1 MDKTTPYAAFGA
13 RLAELRAQAGFE
25 KQKEL
30 ASALGVAQQSVSRWE
45 KGLGRP
51 RFEDTRKLERMV
63 GAQDDELLLA
73 AGYTV
78 EQANPETGET
88 ATSRDKPLPLSA
100 LAPET
105 FESFCAAL
113 LERMYRTR
121 GARVTRYGGP
131 GHDQKGI
138 DIVATGP
145 FGTDSFQCKRV
156 MEFGAQKVHT
166 VVAKQSFAADKKVLL
181 LSCIASPS
189 ARDAMATHKGWELWD
204 REDITR
210 ELHKLPRDDRLD
222 LVDQYFSGQRFDLL
236 GIPEPGP
243 FQTAEA
249 FFKPFLVP
257 GRLFNHAWPIVGLE
271 DDLADALLAVK
282 DKAVVLTCIIGNA
295 GSGKSRFLRA
305 LATQL
310 SEQEPQ
316 LRVHFVSPTEEV
328 KSHHLE
334 LLRERASSA
343 TADVPGT
350 LLVVD
355 DAHEREDVGLL
366 MRYAAV
372 PENRTRLVLAA
383 RGYGR
388 EALRLQAAGVGLL
401 GDLTRFIEL
410 RQQTQTDALALAQA
424 VLKATGG
431 PMEAAAEIAKAT
443 FTTPLVTVMAAQL
456 VSRDDV
462 PVPLLNNADELR
474 TYVLS
479 RLQDVLAVK
488 LVTGQDTEKLRGVLR
503 VAALVQPVIPDDPNF
518 LRLLSSLEGVE
529 AADAGRLMRL
539 LIDAGVLFKRGLRT
553 RIAPDLLADEILRS
567 NYIDAAGAA
576 NAAVLRAFDE
586 ADANQ
591 LKSLLV
597 NLGRLDWRI
606 REGDTSE
613 SALLAGIEPVLSWGE
628 QYSHPH
634 VDAVEA
640 VAYYQ
645 PRFALGFARRLI
657 DEGHGETAG
666 VCNIVRNAAY
676 TYDHLE
682 EACKLLWRAGRQDS
696 RQLNSN
702 PSHGIRILKEL
713 ANFKPNK
720 PIAYV
725 QRVVEFAIALLERP
739 ASLQG
744 AYTPFHILEGALE
757 AEMQSSTYTRNEVTF
772 TRYQLPLKLV
782 MPIRR
787 LITQSLL
794 RYLTQGPPQRA
805 FLAARS
811 LARALQGPMHGDTPE
826 GDWQNE
832 HHSILVD
839 LRRTLENQSVPAV
852 VLVEVAKSVRWHAFH
867 GFEENAVE
875 AKAILEL
882 LSRDLRT
889 KLVRILVDGWG
900 TETWKLNRS
909 HEREEHTN
917 ARDAIARELSA
928 SLSSPARI
936 IEKLKEALEEIA
948 TIAGE
953 RHGAP
958 FIFVNHLLA
967 TVKGLPEELL
977 KQHLDGQAGRL
988 EPYVG
993 KALGEALASGNS
1005 EFLES
1010 YLAQSA
1016 TSAQALA
1023 QLAEAYVNFSPSRPY
1038 AATEIE
1044 LFQRIVLSDSQEVQ
1058 FVVPSLVRQ
1067 VGHRNPGLA
1076 LDLICSHPFESSE
1089 QPVHDFFM
1097 WLSSDTILPE
1107 GELAL
1112 RRARLLQKLI
1122 DLQSLDDYWISSF
1135 LKASLEH
1142 EPIAV
1147 IDLVKRRLLESAARN
1162 DWKYHP
1168 LERDHQGN
1176 GLGLLALE
1184 AGPSLLRELLDWAV
1198 EGPDRSR
1205 IPRDF
1210 AEAVAGLC
1218 GKYDDAFLE
1227 LLLDWMSHGTP
1238 AHVALTA
1245 DILTQ
1250 APRELVIANPGFVR
1264 DVLNSAE
1271 LFGEKGVATIRSA
1284 LSVAAESGAKSGAPG
1299 EPFPE
1304 DLRMEA
1310 HCLQMLSTLSRV
1322 EPAYELYE
1330 ELLRSARYG
1339 IARQRRA
1346 KEAME
1351 DEDE

>member
-1 MDKTTPYAAFGA
+1 MDKSAPYAAFGA
-13 RLAELRAQAGFE
+13 RLADLRAQAGFD

-63 GAQDDELLLA
+63 GAKDDELLLA

-78 EQANPETGET
+78 EQASLEVGET
-88 ATSRDKPLPLSA
+88 ASSRDKPLPLSA

-113 LERMYRTR
+113 LDRRYRTS
-121 GARVTRYGGP
+121 GGRVTRYGGA
-131 GHDQKGI
+131 GHAQKGI
-138 DIVATGP
+138 DILATGP

-156 MEFGAQKVHT
+156 TEFGAQKVHT

-181 LSCIASPS
+181 LSCVASPS

-210 ELHKLPRDDRLD
+210 ELHKLPMDDRLD

-236 GIPEPGP
+236 GIQEPGP

-271 DDLADALLAVK
+271 DDLANALLAVK
-282 DKAVVLTCIIGNA
+282 DKAVILTCIVGNA

-316 LRVHFVSPTEEV
+316 LRVRFVSPTEEV
-328 KSHHLE
+328 KSHHLD
-334 LLRERASSA
+334 LLRESTGVGNGDA
-343 TADVPGT
+343 PGT

-372 PENRTRLVLAA
+372 PENRTRLLMAV

-388 EALRLQAAGVGLL
+388 ESLRLQAAGVGLM
-401 GDLTRFIEL
+401 GTLTRFIEL
-410 RQQTQTDALALAQA
+410 RKQTQADALALAET

-431 PMEAAAEIAKAT
+431 PITAAAEIAKAT
-443 FTTPLVTVMAAQL
+443 YTTPLVTVMAAQL

-462 PVPLLNNADELR
+462 PVPLLNNADELK

-479 RLQDVLAVK
+479 RLQDVLAVT

-503 VAALVQPVIPDDPNF
+503 VAALVQPVIPDDPSF

-539 LIDAGVLFKRGLRT
+539 LIEAGVLFKRGLRT

-567 NYIDAAGAA
+567 NYIDAAGSA
-576 NAAVLRAFDE
+576 NTAVLRAFDGT
-586 ADANQ
+586 DANQ
-591 LKSLLV
+591 LKNLLV

-606 REGDTSE
+606 REGDTSD
-613 SALLAGIEPVLSWGE
+613 SALLAGIEPRLSWGE

-645 PRFALGFARRLI
+645 PRFALSFARRLI
-657 DEGHGETAG
+657 DEGHGDTAG

-725 QRVVEFAIALLERP
+725 RSVVDFALALLERP

-744 AYTPFHILEGALE
+744 SYTPFHVLEGALE
-757 AEMQSSTYTRNEVTF
+757 TEMQSSSFSRNEVTF

-787 LITQSLL
+787 LITHSLL
-794 RYLTQGPPQRA
+794 RYLTEDPPQRA
-805 FLAARS
+805 LLAARS
-811 LARALQGPMHGDTPE
+811 LGHALRGPMHGDTPE

-832 HHSILVD
+832 HHLILLE
-839 LRRTLENQSVPAV
+839 LRKALESHLIPAV

-867 GFEENAVE
+867 GFESNAVE

-882 LSRDLRT
+882 LARDLRT
-889 KLVRILVDGWG
+889 RLVRTLVDGWG
-900 TETWKLNRS
+900 TETWKLGRLN
-909 HEREEHTN
+909 EREEHIH
-917 ARDAIARELSA
+917 ARAALVKDLSA
-928 SLSSPARI
+928 TFSTPAQI
-936 IEKLKEALEEIA
+936 IEELQAALEEIA

-953 RHGAP
+953 RHGMP
-958 FIFVNHLLA
+958 IIFVNHLLS
-967 TVKGLPEELL
+967 TLKGLPEVLL
-977 KQHLDGQAGRL
+977 QQHLQGKAGRL
-988 EPYVG
+988 TPYVG
-993 KALGEALASGNS
+993 KALGEALAAGDAEFIRSYFARS
-1005 EFLES
+1005 E
-1010 YLAQSA
+1010 
-1016 TSAQALA
+1016 TSAQALV
-1023 QLAEAYVNFSPSRPY
+1023 QLAEAYVNFEPSRPY
-1038 AATEIE
+1038 TSSEIE
-1044 LFQRIVLSDSQEVQ
+1044 LFQRIVLSDSKEVQ

-1067 VGHRNPGLA
+1067 VGHRSPGLA
-1076 LDLICSHPFESSE
+1076 LDLICSYTFDSAE
-1089 QPVHDFFM
+1089 QQVHDFFM
-1097 WLSSDTILPE
+1097 WLSSDTIVPE
-1107 GELAL
+1107 GELSP
-1112 RRARLLQKLI
+1112 RRGRLLQKLI
-1122 DLQSLDDYWISSF
+1122 DLQGLDDYWITAF
-1135 LKASLEH
+1135 LRASLKH
-1142 EPIAV
+1142 DPTAV
-1147 IDLVKRRLLESAARN
+1147 MDLVKQRLLESAARN
-1162 DWKYHP
+1162 DWKYQP

-1176 GLGLLALE
+1176 GLGLLELE
-1184 AGPSLLRELLDWAV
+1184 AGPALLRGLLDWAL

-1218 GKYDDAFLE
+1218 GKYDTAFLE
-1227 LLLDWMSHGTP
+1227 VLLDWMSHGTP
-1238 AHVALTA
+1238 AHAALTA

-1250 APRELVIANPGFVR
+1250 APRDLVIESPGFVR

-1271 LFGEKGVATIRSA
+1271 VFGEKAVATLRSA
-1284 LSVAAESGAKSGAPG
+1284 LTVAAESGAKSGAPG

-1310 HCLQMLSTLSRV
+1310 HCLQMLSKLSRV
-1322 EPAYELYE
+1322 EPAYELYA